1 MQTDS
6 IGERSLRAAD
16 MDLAAY
22 RWSRSAAE
30 EPIAAFRTAIAAA
43 GFDAPVEI
51 IPDGKLHR
59 FSTSGKGHD
68 EAGWYVLY
76 LDGTPSGAFGCW
88 RAGLSQTW
96 TAKSDDIMS
105 PSEREASR
113 RRLEA
118 IQHQREQ
125 ARAEDRRRAAER
137 AREVWEAAHA
147 APEDHPYLVRKDVD
161 PHGIRVHEGLL
172 VVPVRSIDG
181 QLRSLQT
188 IAADGSKRFM
198 RGGEV
203 AGGMYPLGD
212 INNADTIIVCEGFA
226 TGATIA
232 NMVDASV
239 VVAFNAGNLEPV
251 AKAIRQA
258 HLSARIL
265 ICGDDDID
273 TEGNPGASKAK
284 AAAKAVDGLVLL
296 PDFGKDR
303 QPGDTDFNDLA
314 ARLGVDAV
322 RRAIQRALE
331 GVEANPP
338 RPLPPALP
346 DVSQLDPELV
356 PRTLR
361 RWCQGVADGL
371 QVPLEFVAVPAIVG
385 AAGCLG
391 RRVGVALKRH
401 DLWVEIPI
409 LWGAL
414 IGRPSTHKSPS
425 LRPLQRVLA
434 KIEMAARAE
443 WEKRRTERI
452 VEGEILEAAREA
464 AKKKAAKLVA
474 SGDHKGARAALEGK
488 FDEDVDQDPEPR
500 LVVNDATVEKLG
512 EILNAN
518 PMGLIQFRDEL
529 AGWLASMDRE
539 GREADRGFW
548 LECWNGHGPYTV
560 DRIGRGTIR
569 IEAPAV
575 SILGGI
581 QPGKLAEYVAGAVTG
596 GMKDDGLL
604 QRFQLAVWPD
614 VPSRWRYIDRPIDT
628 TAEAAARR
636 VYERLFNFDPEDAG
650 AEQHPAVDVPF
661 LRLDDDAQALFVEWH
676 TELMVRLRSGK
687 EPAFMESHLA
697 KYPGLAGRLAL
708 VLHLI
713 EHPSGPVGVEAMAMA
728 LDWIEF
734 LEPHARRMYA
744 PAIDSG
750 ITAAH
755 LLVRRRGE
763 LPPRFTARDVYRKS
777 WSGLSRKPVEKA
789 LRTLVEYGHLAEFD
803 VDTGG
808 RPSTEYSWRTEP

>member
-1 MQTDS
+1 
-6 IGERSLRAAD
+6 

-22 RWSRSAAE
+22 RWSRGAAE
-30 EPIAAFRTAIAAA
+30 GVIPAFRSAIAAA
-43 GFDAPVEI
+43 GLHTPAEI
-51 IPDGKLHR
+51 IADGQLHR
-59 FSTSGKGHD
+59 FSTNGQSSDG
-68 EAGWYVLY
+68 AGWYVLY

-96 TAKSDDIMS
+96 ASRSDDTMG
-105 PSEREASR
+105 PAEREELR

-188 IAADGSKRFM
+188 IAADGTKRFM

-203 AGGMYPLGD
+203 AGGMYLLRD
-212 INNADTIIVCEGFA
+212 INNANTIIVCEGFA

-232 NMVDASV
+232 DAADFAV

-251 AKAIRQA
+251 AKAIRQTRP
-258 HLSARIL
+258 SARIL

-284 AAAKAVDGLVLL
+284 AAAKAVDGLVVL
-296 PDFGKDR
+296 PDFGGDR

-322 RRAIQRALE
+322 RRAIQRALG

-346 DVSQLDPELV
+346 DVPQLDPELV

-361 RWCQGVADGL
+361 RWCQDIADGL

-385 AAGCLG
+385 AAACLG
-391 RRVGVALKRH
+391 RRVGIALKRR
-401 DLWVEIPI
+401 DRWIEIPI
-409 LWGAL
+409 LWGAT
-414 IGRPSTHKSPS
+414 IGRPSTLKSPS
-425 LRPLQRVLA
+425 LRPLQRVLS
-434 KIEMAARAE
+434 KIEKAARAE
-443 WEKRRTERI
+443 WEKRRTERM
-452 VEGEILEAAREA
+452 VEDEIAEAAKDA
-464 AKKKAAKLVA
+464 AKKKAAKLIA
-474 SGDHKGARAALEGK
+474 AGDQEGARAALEGA

-581 QPGKLAEYVAGAVTG
+581 QPGKLGEYVAGAVTG

-614 VPSRWRYIDRPIDT
+614 VPSTWRYIDRPVDP
-628 TAEAAARR
+628 TAEAAAHR
-636 VYERLFNFDPEDAG
+636 VYERLFDLDPDDAG
-650 AEQHPAVDVPF
+650 AERDPAVDVPF
-661 LRLDDDAQALFVEWH
+661 LRLGDDAQALFVEWH

-687 EPAFMESHLA
+687 EPGFMESHLA

-744 PAIDSG
+744 PATDSG

-777 WSGLSRKPVEKA
+777 WTGLGRKPVEEA
-789 LRTLVEYGHLAEFD
+789 LRVLVEYGHLAEYD

-808 RPSTEYSWRTEP
+808 RPSTEYVWRTDS